1 MEAVALD
8 LKIPSSD
15 LGSDGAAAVD
25 STARVVRDIEYEAFS
40 SEAQLPI
47 ITALIANDLSEP

>member
-8 LKIPSSD
+8 LKIPLSD